1 MRKIFTTLTVAIVC
15 LAFGM
20 QAYAAETVYLKNTKN
35 WAQPYVWAW
44 NDSENCTQSG
54 TWPGDAMTYNAE
66 SQLWEW
72 TAPTGKV
79 PTQLIF
85 NPGGDNGKTG
95 NLTFVHGATYD
106 CDGNSDAPVTLTGVD
121 LHGQL
126 TGNSQWET
134 VKLKENTDGNWE
146 YTGTFNAGEF
156 GIRLHDGNN
165 NETWVGGG
173 ATITEADHAYN
184 FTPGGNSKSELVGSY
199 TFVYNPTDKTVTFIP
214 YTGPIEVTVSY
225 ELRGTIG
232 DGSNWAD
239 FPMTETDGIWSASID
254 VKPGEFGIK
263 RLENGSQKGWF
274 WGVGNNTI
282 SSTGTYNA
290 GLEGT
295 DTGSNW
301 KNELTGKYDFQYN
314 PETKILAV
322 SLTTTGVEDILA
334 EDGVREYYNLNGV
347 KVAEENLTPGCYIVR
362 CGNKVQKVFVR

>member
-35 WAQPYVWAW
+35 WAQPCVWAW

-54 TWPGDAMTYNAE
+54 KWPGDNMTLNDATG
-66 SQLWEW
+66 LWEW
-72 TAPTGKV
+72 TAPEGKSV
-79 PTQLIF
+79 PTSIIF
-85 NPGGDNGKTG
+85 SNNGSTQTQD
-95 NLTFVHGATYD
+95 LSFVNGATYD
-106 CDGNSDAPVTLTGVD
+106 CDGNTEAPVTLTGVD

-134 VKLKENTDGNWE
+134 VKLNENADGNWE
-146 YTGTFNAGEF
+146 YTGTFNTGDF

-165 NETWVGGG
+165 NETWIGGG
-173 ATITEADHAYN
+173 ATITEADHAYD
-184 FTPGGNSKSELVGSY
+184 FTGSNNSHSDLVGSY

-214 YTGPIEVTVSY
+214 YTGPIEVNVSY

-254 VKPGEFGIK
+254 VKPGTFGIK

-301 KNELTGKYDFQYN
+301 TNELTGKYDFQFN
-314 PETKILAV
+314 PETKVLAV
-322 SLTTTGVEDILA
+322 ILTTTGVEDILA